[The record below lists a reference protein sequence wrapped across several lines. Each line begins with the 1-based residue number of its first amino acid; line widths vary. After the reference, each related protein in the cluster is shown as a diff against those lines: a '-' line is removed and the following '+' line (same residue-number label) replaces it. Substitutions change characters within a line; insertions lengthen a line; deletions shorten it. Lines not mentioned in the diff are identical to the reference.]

1 MITQLHGNT
10 SKISACTIKQSDLAR
25 DWNTNLKRTLQRV
38 LNMIETIL
46 STRLNDESFRG
57 IINFMQAFRPD
68 TPIDEVEKALVSF

>member
-1 MITQLHGNT
+1 
-10 SKISACTIKQSDLAR
+10 
-25 DWNTNLKRTLQRV
+25 
-38 LNMIETIL
+38 MIETIL